1 MHMSRLHARTEELR
15 EEKELLGRRKDQ
27 IDFLGDTIELVES
40 VSDLFEVHE
49 VLMLKFNLLKYY
61 VILLRR
67 FRKEVRVEVL
77 EQKYP
82 NMKWKEYGSTKQFN

>member
-1 MHMSRLHARTEELR
+1 
-15 EEKELLGRRKDQ
+15 
-27 IDFLGDTIELVES
+27 
-40 VSDLFEVHE
+40 
-49 VLMLKFNLLKYY
+49 MLKFNLLKYY

-67 FRKEVRVEVL
+67 FRKEVRVEML